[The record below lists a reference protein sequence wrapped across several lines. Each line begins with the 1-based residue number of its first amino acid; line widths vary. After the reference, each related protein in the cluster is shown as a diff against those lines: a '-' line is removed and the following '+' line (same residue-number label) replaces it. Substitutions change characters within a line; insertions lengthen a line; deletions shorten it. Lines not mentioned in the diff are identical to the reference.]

1 MSESY
6 LEDRRKALEEA
17 FYIKK
22 NRELMNKIKEDLNAE
37 LHRDELKKVTGIDDD
52 DILQRVLDIGVNV
65 ESLAAMSLAPL
76 VLVAWADGNID
87 GREKKAIIAGAER
100 AGLAADSAALAL
112 LLGWLEEEP
121 DETFQEVW
129 TNYIQALCASLT
141 AGDQVRLRETVLG
154 RCQRVAEAA
163 GGFLGLGS
171 ISTQEQAMLNQL
183 NLAFDQ
189 VV

>member
-6 LEDRRKALEEA
+6 LEERRKALEDA

-22 NRELMNKIKEDLNAE
+22 NRELMAKIKEDLDAE
-37 LHRDELKKVTGIDDD
+37 QHRDTLKKATGIDDD
-52 DILQRVLDIGVNV
+52 GILQRVLDLGVNV

-87 GREKKAIIAGAER
+87 EREQKAITAGAEQ
-100 AGLAADSAALAL
+100 AGLAVNSAAHAL
-112 LLGWLEEEP
+112 LLGWLKEKP

-129 TNYIQALCASLT
+129 TDYIRALCASLT
-141 AGDQVRLRETVLG
+141 AGEQVRLRETVLG

-171 ISTQEQAMLNQL
+171 ISTQEQAVLNQL
-183 NLAFDQ
+183 NLAFDH